1 MKRKGSILILTL
13 LVFVVLMMGAL
24 YVLHSSTIHMHI
36 ANNKSTNNQGFY
48 SSEAKVYMCMY
59 EDKYYKNQLH
69 ALILNEFRK
78 NDPKPKDYIL
88 LSSEDIEK
96 GDSERKVAISF
107 VTQNNRKCL
116 KLVGTTNNNNQITNA
131 TSTFTLVN
139 EIFELGLPVL
149 DRAGEYIEE
158 LENKISNDDLPRQIK
173 AVNIFDYDS
182 ILVKTITNRE
192 LELSYGR
199 MGQFIR
205 SEKLIPSNIDKTNEL
220 FILIE
225 DKFDKGV
232 NLHID
237 CPEKLTLIDGIIY
250 IEGDLIISSEF
261 KFNGIIIINN
271 GQIIVNSEIKPIIN
285 GIIIS
290 NGEETWIDLEKIT
303 LKYDE
308 NFVYRY
314 GTYLPN
320 FLNYEFLVMK
330 KTK

>member
-1 MKRKGSILILTL
+1 MNRKGSVLILVL
-13 LVFVVLMMGAL
+13 LVFVVVMLGAL
-24 YVLHSSTIHMHI
+24 YTLQSSTLHMHI
-36 ANNKSTNNQGFY
+36 AKNKSVNNQGFY
-48 SSEAKVYMCMY
+48 SSEAKIFMCMY
-59 EDKYYKNQLH
+59 EAKYFKDQLEP
-69 ALILNEFRK
+69 LILNEFRTLT
-78 NDPKPKDYIL
+78 NSKDYIL

-182 ILVKTITNRE
+182 IVVKTITNRE
-192 LELSYGR
+192 LELFYGR

-225 DKFDKGV
+225 DKFNKRV
-232 NLHID
+232 SLHID

-290 NGEETWIDLEKIT
+290 NGEEAGLDLEKIT
-303 LKYDE
+303 LNYDR
-308 NFVYRY
+308 NIVYRY